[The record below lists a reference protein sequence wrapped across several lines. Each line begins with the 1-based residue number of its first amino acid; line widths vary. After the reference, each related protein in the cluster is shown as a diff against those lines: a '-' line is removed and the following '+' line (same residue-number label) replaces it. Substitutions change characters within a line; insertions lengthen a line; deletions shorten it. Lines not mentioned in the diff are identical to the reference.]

1 MFSNSNA
8 HLSFPSHFSLET
20 LYDSKSVVLFIEV
33 LKFSIIFILIWVP
46 MLFSLFSVI
55 LPLLRNSVLY
65 VLVWVAWLACLC
77 TILSDVGSVGG
88 VLG

>member
-1 MFSNSNA
+1 M
-8 HLSFPSHFSLET
+8 HILSFPSHFSLET

-46 MLFSLFSVI
+46 MLFSTFYVI

-88 VLG
+88 VLGCMV